1 MSDIYKTIRDPST
14 GIYREKGSKF
24 LAFAYPVDREET
36 IRLRLEELHKQYHDA
51 RHHCYAWRLG
61 EGMEHYRVN
70 DGGEPSGSAG
80 NPIFGQIRSRDLT
93 DILVVVV
100 RYFGGTLLGTG
111 GLIHAYRSA
120 ASDALDR
127 SHIITR
133 KVYIRMELNFAYDQ
147 MNRVMR
153 LISRYGLEPCDQH
166 YEKDCTLRVKVWK
179 RMAPGIVSKFGKI
192 EGCRVK
198 TMEEYNL

>member
-14 GIYREKGSKF
+14 GIYKEKGSKF
-24 LAFAYPVDREET
+24 LAFAYPVGTEET
-36 IRLRLEELHKQYHDA
+36 IRDRMEELHKQYHDA

-61 EGMEHYRVN
+61 AGMERLRIH

-80 NPIFGQIRSRDLT
+80 NPIFGQIRSRELT
-93 DILVVVV
+93 NILVVVV

-120 ASDALDR
+120 ASEALDR

-133 KVYIRMELNFAYDQ
+133 KV
-147 MNRVMR
+147 
-153 LISRYGLEPCDQH
+153 
-166 YEKDCTLRVKVWK
+166 
-179 RMAPGIVSKFGKI
+179 
-192 EGCRVK
+192 
-198 TMEEYNL
+198 